1 MKSVAKPAESG
12 KWERVRRLRYGALIK
27 LYRHRWGPTLPDDSS
42 GRDDLFE
49 LVCVVSVA
57 LSATDERIMN
67 TIETN
72 APWMTPEEAQMLV
85 EHVQSLTIYER
96 MPNNRVLGE
105 RMNLTNAERERL
117 HLWAIKPTDM
127 TDEQL
132 AEQRKVKSRERRATR
147 RRQSGVR
154 TRAEYLAEL
163 ASKPKP
169 WEAEGISQ
177 RQWQRRCRGVCP
189 NMSRG
194 SDATN
199 SSKGRTHLATSER
212 GVSQR
217 RGLQRSGEV
226 KMLREATEAREVES
240 QKLGSSPALRPH
252 PATPEMDERLMAL
265 NNWGK
270 NAEEKIRPFR
280 QNRKS
285 LGRCLAK
292 SCVTSRSFR
301 WRQTNSPSRRQH
313 EQRDYISRRSS

>member
-1 MKSVAKPAESG
+1 MKPAPKPAESG

-27 LYRHRWGPTLPDDSS
+27 LFRHRWGPTLPDDSS
-42 GRDDLFE
+42 GREDLFE

-57 LSATDERIMN
+57 LSATAERMIN

-85 EHVQSLTIYER
+85 EHVQQLTIYER

-163 ASKPKP
+163 ASRPKP

-177 RQWQRRCRGVCP
+177 RTWQRRCRGVCP
-189 NMSRG
+189 DMSRG

-199 SSKGRTHLATSER
+199 SNKRRTHLATTERGESQQKGQQGSVATQWPVDTVESER
-212 GVSQR
+212 LER
-217 RGLQRSGEV
+217 
-226 KMLREATEAREVES
+226 VE
-240 QKLGSSPALRPH
+240 QGGSSVLGTH
-252 PATPEMDERLMAL
+252 PATDDRLAAL
-265 NNWGK
+265 NNWGENAKRKVEK
-270 NAEEKIRPFR
+270 NSTISIK
-280 QNRKS
+280 NRDRGWDDFS
-285 LGRCLAK
+285 HFAAFSTEVPWCPLEAL
-292 SCVTSRSFR
+292 
-301 WRQTNSPSRRQH
+301 P
-313 EQRDYISRRSS
+313 I